1 MKRAQ
6 AKQTEI
12 VEMKLS
18 PEHEQMQ
25 DYLHKEHAVIKE
37 NLGHMKKDIE
47 NLHKEVKDQK
57 SWFQQRL
64 DRLDSRI
71 WALVILVLGSLLAS
85 VLRFFI
91 G

>member
-1 MKRAQ
+1 MN
-6 AKQTEI
+6 
-12 VEMKLS
+12 LS
-18 PEHEQMQ
+18 PEHKQMQ

-57 SWFQQRL
+57 SWFQTRL
-64 DRLDSRI
+64 DRLDNRI

-85 VLRFFI
+85 ILRFFV